1 MQQFS
6 YINKTLK
13 KQISMQIDIVT
24 NKEIARRLKISESK
38 ACRLVR
44 LYRDAHSLPKYSP
57 VEWVKFCDFL
67 GLEVKPS

>member
-6 YINKTLK
+6 DINKTLK
-13 KQISMQIDIVT
+13 KQIDMQIDIVT

>member
-1 MQQFS
+1 MQPFS
-6 YINKTLK
+6 DINKTLK

-24 NKEIARRLKISESK
+24 NKEIARRLRISESK

>member
-1 MQQFS
+1 MQPFS
-6 YINKTLK
+6 DINKTLK

-24 NKEIARRLKISESK
+24 NKEIARRMKISESK

>member
-1 MQQFS
+1 LQPFS
-6 YINKTLK
+6 DINKTLK
-13 KQISMQIDIVT
+13 KQIDMQIDIVT

-44 LYRDAHSLPKYSP
+44 LYRNAHSLPKYSP

>member
-1 MQQFS
+1 MQPFLD
-6 YINKTLK
+6 INKTLK

-24 NKEIARRLKISESK
+24 NKEIARRLRISESK

>member
-1 MQQFS
+1 MQPFS
-6 YINKTLK
+6 DINKTLK
-13 KQISMQIDIVT
+13 KQIDMQIDIVT

-38 ACRLVR
+38 ASRLVR

>member
-1 MQQFS
+1 MQPFS
-6 YINKTLK
+6 DINKTLK
-13 KQISMQIDIVT
+13 KQIDMQIDIVT

-67 GLEVKPS
+67 GLEVKPG